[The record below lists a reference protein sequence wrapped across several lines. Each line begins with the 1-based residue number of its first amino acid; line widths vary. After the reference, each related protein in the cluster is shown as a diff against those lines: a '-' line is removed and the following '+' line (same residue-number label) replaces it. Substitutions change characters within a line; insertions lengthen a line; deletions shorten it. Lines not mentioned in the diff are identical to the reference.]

1 MKILKMQQFIT
12 PHVSKGHEIQQCIVN
27 EAEILS
33 LNLGRKANPFY
44 AKQMT
49 FTSRLTFHKT
59 NAIEIHNV
67 QVKHLE
73 VAAQLA
79 VFSFFSV
86 KSTQS
91 WSSEQLEKKENLS
104 PLCRLVSLSSYKQFK
119 IKQYWSTVLKLAGFI
134 FVPSCFHKLRV
145 QKHIPSA
152 ERCVALMWT
161 LFM

>member
-1 MKILKMQQFIT
+1 MKILKVQQFIT
-12 PHVSKGHEIQQCIVN
+12 PHTSKGHEIQQCIVN

-49 FTSRLTFHKT
+49 FISRLTFHKT

-67 QVKHLE
+67 QVEQLE

-86 KSTQS
+86 KGRLSELEFRTAGKKGELE
-91 WSSEQLEKKENLS
+91 SSL
-104 PLCRLVSLSSYKQFK
+104 PLGV
-119 IKQYWSTVLKLAGFI
+119 TVLI
-134 FVPSCFHKLRV
+134 
-145 QKHIPSA
+145 
-152 ERCVALMWT
+152 
-161 LFM
+161 